1 MNVVLKLLG
10 GLAALLAILA
20 CVIVLFTF
28 TPLSSTPI
36 GQSVHA
42 CSDLAL
48 TLQQMLPLMPLA

>member
-10 GLAALLAILA
+10 GCGFIGNSCLRNSS
-20 CVIVLFTF
+20 FTF
-28 TPLSSTPI
+28 TRYLLRRLGNRSM
-36 GQSVHA
+36 A